1 MKLIK
6 LSKIA
11 MAVAAMTA
19 APAAFALT
27 PAQIDDSTAKLWLSG
42 ASAPTASVYKGAL
55 TLCQGVSYKDAAGV
69 THTNPGAID
78 AHLYLEK
85 PDAGKLPGGS
95 GDRNAYACTVQTD
108 DGRAGSLEGQKVV
121 VFHTVEG
128 GSFNAYAPHISIGGE
143 VNPDLP
149 TNLQRIANIE
159 GLAAAGKCA
168 AGAAESVNV
177 DISGL
182 LNPVGVYRNCD
193 RTTQTWTAGQALRAN
208 VYATPDRPEGGLSD
222 TEYVINKLNLNISTD
237 LSIIGGE
244 VGTNI
249 GQAFGVATSYPM
261 YYLLQQQ
268 DIAAS
273 KIAATC
279 DDAPFTATAPNLT
292 AACQPDLASGKYAQF
307 VNVDNIGPL
316 LDGSALGAPAGTKVN
331 IARRTPTSGTQSSSN
346 MRFLNKP
353 CAAGPAG
360 GFLNPARAVNSTAK
374 VVFSESSSTGG
385 VKTALT
391 TATTAG
397 ELGMGVVS
405 LENVP
410 SGSGTDGKWAFV
422 KLDGASGNSDAKQRA
437 NAIAGTYTFSY
448 ELVGFTAATAFTEG
462 QDLVASV
469 VSSLGNPG
477 ITDLT
482 GLFITKDAGASGSN
496 VSNLGRS
503 GNSCQIAF

>member
-27 PAQIDDSTAKLWLSG
+27 PAQVDASTVKLWLSG
-42 ASAPTASVYKGAL
+42 ASAPTASVYKGVL
-55 TLCQGVSYKDAAGV
+55 TLCQGMTYKDAAGV

-78 AHLYLEK
+78 AHLYLESAS
-85 PDAGKLPGGS
+85 AGKLPGGS
-95 GDRNAYACTVQTD
+95 GDRNAYTCTVQTD
-108 DGRAGSLEGQKVV
+108 DGRAGSLENQKVV

-128 GSFNAYAPHISIGGE
+128 GSFNAYAPHIKIGGE
-143 VNPDLP
+143 VNPELP
-149 TNLQRIANIE
+149 LNLQRINNIE
-159 GLAAAGKCA
+159 GLAVGGQCA
-168 AGAAESVNV
+168 NGAAESVNV

-182 LNPVGVYRNCD
+182 LNPVGVYRNCA
-193 RTTQTWTAGQALRAN
+193 RTTQTWTAGQLLRGN
-208 VYATPDRPEGGLSD
+208 VYAAPDRPEGGLSD
-222 TEYVINKLNLNISTD
+222 TEYVINKLNLAVTTD
-237 LSIIGGE
+237 LSGIGSE

-249 GQAFGVATSYPM
+249 GQAFGVAVSYPL
-261 YYLLQQQ
+261 YYQLQKN
-268 DIAAS
+268 DIAVG
-273 KIAATC
+273 KIANTC
-279 DDAPFTATAPNLT
+279 DDAPFIATAPNLT
-292 AACQPDLASGKYAQF
+292 AACQPDLAGGQYAQF

-316 LDGSALGAPAGTKVN
+316 LDGSKLGAAVGTKIN
-331 IARRTPTSGTQSSSN
+331 IARRASTSGTQSASN

-353 CAAGPAG
+353 CATGTPQGA
-360 GFLNPARAVNSTAK
+360 LNPARAVNSTAN
-374 VVFSESSSTGG
+374 VIFSESSSTGG

-397 ELGMGVVS
+397 ELGIGVVS
-405 LENVP
+405 MENIP
-410 SGSGTDGKWAFV
+410 SGTGTDGKWAFV
-422 KLDGASGNSDAKQRA
+422 KLDGVSNNTDAKQRA

-448 ELVGFTAATAFTEG
+448 ELVGFTASTAFVEG
-462 QDLVASV
+462 QDMVNSV

-496 VSNLGRS
+496 VSKLGRS